1 LAYQG
6 AFLAQTRTTLL
17 PYLQQATRQND
28 LELLPAESDELALL
42 QKVYDEVNELYT
54 DEHLIMT

>member
-1 LAYQG
+1 
-6 AFLAQTRTTLL
+6 LL